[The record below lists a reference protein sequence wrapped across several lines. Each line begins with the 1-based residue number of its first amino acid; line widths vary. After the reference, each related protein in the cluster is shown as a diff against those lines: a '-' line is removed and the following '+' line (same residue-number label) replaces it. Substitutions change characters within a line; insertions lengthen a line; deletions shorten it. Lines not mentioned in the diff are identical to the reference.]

1 MFDIHQLEIFCRVL
15 ELKSFSKAAESV
27 YLTQPTVSG
36 HIQALEQFL
45 DTRLF
50 DRLGKKVVPTRAGEL
65 LYKYAGQILSLRS
78 EARRELELF
87 LGKVKGDM
95 TIGASTIPGAYILP
109 ELIGSFKKNHSDI
122 HITLT
127 IADTMGVID
136 SLLAGKIEMGVVGA
150 KIEDKSLKYQ
160 KLVKDEMVVVVPSGH
175 AWARRRHVDAG
186 ELKKETFVL
195 REPGSG
201 TRITSLKAFEKLG
214 MNVKELNIIAEM
226 GSTEAVRQ
234 AVKAGIGIGILSRRA
249 VKDDIAAGSLHGLRV
264 RGLDLWREFYVV
276 VFKGRTLSPITSSF
290 LDFLFSHANSF
301 TEKEGLA

>member
-1 MFDIHQLEIFCRVL
+1 MFDIHQLEVFCRVL

-87 LGKVKGDM
+87 LGKVKGEM

-109 ELIGSFKKNHSDI
+109 ELIGSFKKDHSDI

-127 IADTMGVID
+127 IADTIGVID
-136 SLLAGKIEMGVVGA
+136 SLLAGKIEIGVVGA

-160 KLVKDEMVVVVPSGH
+160 ELVKDEMVVVVPSDH

-201 TRITSLKAFEKLG
+201 TRITSLKALEKLG

-264 RGLDLWREFYVV
+264 KGLDLWREFYVV
-276 VFKGRTLSPITSSF
+276 VLKGRTLSPITSSF

-301 TEKEGLA
+301 TEKEGPA